1 MKQRLAQRSRSS
13 SSRRDAKASRWISR
27 LAYELNSV
35 WLTEG
40 REKMRKVATTIF
52 VLILSGVGTMAATD
66 APKPADKPR
75 TMDEVIDRGITNENR
90 ANQQLKQFSPL
101 VETYIQNLKPDKDLG
116 YAPAGDKYFLGRAD
130 FSKGVSLVSLTDTN
144 SKGKKI
150 IGSIGNFF
158 SFAMQFLP
166 DGFLQMIFLDANGF
180 DKQHYKF
187 DYVKREILG
196 EVRCLVFDV
205 TPLPKSGKGRFLGRI
220 WVEDQDYHVV
230 RFNGGY
236 GGGGRSSYY
245 FHFDSWRTNVQP
257 GMWLPSFVYSEEKE
271 LHYALSKK
279 LDFKAQTR
287 LWGYNIGHAAQEQ
300 ELTKVL
306 VETPV
311 QDETKNAND
320 LTPVQAQRSWD
331 RQAEDNVVD
340 RLQRLGLISP
350 KGEVDKVCETVV
362 NNLEVTNN
370 LDIDPDVR
378 CRVMM
383 TSTLESFTLGHTI
396 VLSRGLIDVL
406 PDEASLATMIAHE
419 LGHIVLGH
427 RLDSSYAFFDQL
439 LGVQDKDPFRHFGFA
454 RTQEEEAAASNKAAE
469 LLAKSPYNN
478 QLASAKLFL
487 AALDSRQKE
496 IPNLISPHL
505 GNRVLFA
512 DLKITGPATVDKKA
526 QTITAL
532 PIGGRVKLDSWN
544 DRLEL
549 LKSKPIGNVAEREKM
564 PFEVTPFMPYLTRF
578 GSEAAKPVAASVNAP
593 SDAAPSANAAT
604 SPGSGQPAVT
614 QNPN

>member
-1 MKQRLAQRSRSS
+1 MFKLVSAIRRSVLSILVFSTLAAVVSAAPPATPAPPQAT
-13 SSRRDAKASRWISR
+13 AK
-27 LAYELNSV
+27 
-35 WLTEG
+35 
-40 REKMRKVATTIF
+40 
-52 VLILSGVGTMAATD
+52 
-66 APKPADKPR
+66 
-75 TMDEVIDRGITNENR
+75 TMDEVVDRIITNENR
-90 ANQQLKQFSPL
+90 LNNQISKYQPL

-116 YAPAGDKYFLGRAD
+116 YAPAGDKYFLGRAQ
-130 FSKGVSLVSLTDTN
+130 FTKSVELISLSDTGG
-144 SKGKKI
+144 KGKKLFT
-150 IGSIGNFF
+150 GIGNFF
-158 SFAMQFLP
+158 SFAMQYLP
-166 DGFLQMIFLDANGF
+166 DGFLQMIFIDTNGF

-187 DYVKREILG
+187 DYVRREFLG

-205 TPLPKSGKGRFLGRI
+205 TPREKAGKGRFLGRI

-230 RFNGGY
+230 RFNGAY
-236 GGGGRSSYY
+236 GGGGHSSWY

-257 GMWLPSFVYSEEKE
+257 NLWLPSFVYSEERE
-271 LHYALSKK
+271 LHYALAKK

-287 LWGYNIGHAAQEQ
+287 LWGYNLGHSAQEQ
-300 ELTKVL
+300 ELTKIL

-311 QDETKNAND
+311 QDDTKNAND

-331 RQAEDNVVD
+331 RQAEDNVID
-340 RLQRLGLISP
+340 RLQRIGLIAP

-383 TSTLESFTLGHTI
+383 TSTLESFTVGHTV

-419 LGHIVLGH
+419 LSHIVLGH

-439 LGVQDKDPFRHFGFA
+439 LGVQDKDTFRHFGFA
-454 RTQEEEAAASNKAAE
+454 RTPDEESAASAKAAQ

-478 QLASAKLFL
+478 QLVSAKLFL

-505 GNRVLFA
+505 GNRVLIA
-512 DLKITGPATVDKKA
+512 DLKVAAPATTDKKT

-532 PIGGRVKLDSWN
+532 PIGGRVKLDPWN

-593 SDAAPSANAAT
+593 SDPGSSINAAT
-604 SPGSGQPAVT
+604 SPNSDQPGPT
-614 QNPN
+614 PNPN

>member
-1 MKQRLAQRSRSS
+1 
-13 SSRRDAKASRWISR
+13 
-27 LAYELNSV
+27 
-35 WLTEG
+35 
-40 REKMRKVATTIF
+40 MRKLVSAIRRSVLSILVFGTLVA
-52 VLILSGVGTMAATD
+52 AASA
-66 APKPADKPR
+66 APPATPVPPQATAK
-75 TMDEVIDRGITNENR
+75 TMDEVIDRVVTNENR
-90 ANQQLKQFSPL
+90 LNNQISKYQPL

-116 YAPAGDKYFLGRAD
+116 YTPAGDKYFLGRAQ
-130 FSKGVSLVSLTDTN
+130 FTKGVELVSLSDTGG
-144 SKGKKI
+144 KGKKI
-150 IGSIGNFF
+150 FTGIGNFF
-158 SFAMQFLP
+158 SFAMQYLP
-166 DGFLQMIFLDANGF
+166 DGFLQMIFIDTNGF

-187 DYVKREILG
+187 DYVRREFLG

-205 TPLPKSGKGRFLGRI
+205 TPREKAGKGRFLGRI

-230 RFNGGY
+230 RFNGAY
-236 GGGGRSSYY
+236 GGGGHSSWY

-257 GMWLPSFVYSEEKE
+257 NLWLPSFVYSEERE
-271 LHYALSKK
+271 LHYALAKK

-287 LWGYNIGHAAQEQ
+287 LWGYNLGHSAQEQ

-320 LTPVQAQRSWD
+320 LSPVQAQRSWD

-340 RLQRLGLISP
+340 RLQRIGLIAP

-370 LDIDPDVR
+370 LDLDPDVR

-383 TSTLESFTLGHTI
+383 TSTLESFTVGHTI

-439 LGVQDKDPFRHFGFA
+439 LGVQDKDTFRHFGFA
-454 RTQEEEAAASNKAAE
+454 RTQEEETAASAKAAE
-469 LLAKSPYNN
+469 LLTKSPYAN
-478 QLASAKLFL
+478 QLTSAKLFL
-487 AALDSRQKE
+487 AALDAREKE

-505 GNRVLFA
+505 GNRVLIA
-512 DLKITGPATVDKKA
+512 DLKVAAPVTADKKT

-532 PIGGRVKLDSWN
+532 PIGGRVKLDPWD

-593 SDAAPSANAAT
+593 SDQAPSANAAT
-604 SPGSGQPAVT
+604 SPNNDQPVAT
-614 QNPN
+614 PNPN